1 MDLMTFDVTRNPFRL
16 GQMFDAI
23 VTDPPYGVRAGAK
36 RIGRKDP
43 TKTRTQPFVF
53 PEGHPDAGKMSHAM
67 PDCAF
72 SILLLC

>member
-72 SILLLC
+72 SSCLL